1 MYFKDTLWL
10 KGDDTVVVV
19 VVVVEI
25 VVDRPTVVE
34 SRYF

>member
-1 MYFKDTLWL
+1 MYFKDTRWL
-10 KGDDTVVVV
+10 KGDDTVV

>member
-19 VVVVEI
+19 VVVEI

-34 SRYF
+34 SRYV